1 MPLLPV
7 HDGDSCLTDCRARG
21 GEPLCDLLYARVE
34 SSRVGWVEYRAKCWL
49 FAIAYCCP
57 FGCWLKLCL
66 LWNSINLNLLH
77 WRDVISFF
85 FPLPS
90 AYSAC
95 LPAPIHLQFSLLSVL
110 TDDCVL
116 WQLMSVSAIR
126 GPRKNSEHCSLPKS
140 IWPSGQRNVKYQGI

>member
-1 MPLLPV
+1 MMATPAWQTVARAGGSPYATCYMLESNPV
-7 HDGDSCLTDCRARG
+7 ES
-21 GEPLCDLLYARVE
+21 VE
-34 SSRVGWVEYRAKCWL
+34 SSIEQSVDCSLLPTAARLVVGSNY
-49 FAIAYCCP
+49 AYFGIQLTWICCTGATW
-57 FGCWLKLCL
+57 F
-66 LWNSINLNLLH
+66 H
-77 WRDVISFF
+77 SFSP
-85 FPLPS
+85 FPLPTLPT
-90 AYSAC
+90 